1 MATLMD
7 FGAGG
12 GAGDAAGMGAA
23 GGLEIVDG
31 EELVEILGEDVGEP
45 NPLDVAI
52 GALEDAMVDESLE
65 LLRTGFLREHC
76 HHFEAT
82 EENKLVYMQL
92 FQQYQ
97 TLVESELESRLR
109 AAVPGFNMSDFLE
122 ALGTREDLLDSD
134 MFDLLLS
141 FSEFSEFKELMLA
154 FRDEGSLGNFGVHVI
169 SAPLREEDD
178 TAGEPRPDL
187 EGGLLH
193 VHSLPS
199 PDRVGGAGTAAG
211 MGFGNLG

>member
-1 MATLMD
+1 
-7 FGAGG
+7 
-12 GAGDAAGMGAA
+12 
-23 GGLEIVDG
+23 
-31 EELVEILGEDVGEP
+31 
-45 NPLDVAI
+45 
-52 GALEDAMVDESLE
+52 MVDEDLE
-65 LLRTGFLREHC
+65 SLRTGFLREHC

-122 ALGTREDLLDSD
+122 ALGAREDLLDSD

-154 FRDEGSLGNFGVHVI
+154 FRDEGSLGNFGVHVS
-169 SAPLREEDD
+169 SAAMCEEDD
-178 TAGEPRPDL
+178 AAGEPRPDL

-199 PDRVGGAGTAAG
+199 PQGKDRGGGAGAAAG
-211 MGFGNLG
+211 MGFSSFS